1 MQIVKSTAETAY
13 TDVFRIIGND
23 VSLLGQV
30 FIALLYSSAS
40 FYFYS
45 VQSSQASSKIFK
57 VMFCG
62 FNLTWASCPSAG
74 RISLDL
80 IQI

>member
-45 VQSSQASSKIFK
+45 VQSSQASSKTFQSD
-57 VMFCG
+57 VLWFQ
-62 FNLTWASCPSAG
+62 FNLGIMSE
-74 RISLDL
+74 RR
-80 IQI
+80 

>member
-30 FIALLYSSAS
+30 FTALLYSSAS

-45 VQSSQASSKIFK
+45 VESSKASSKTFQSD
-57 VMFCG
+57 VLWFP
-62 FNLTWASCPSAG
+62 FNLGIMSE
-74 RISLDL
+74 RR
-80 IQI
+80 